1 MTWLSLWVD
10 VELNCHEAA
19 GLASNGARS
28 MAFFAVGFDAALIFT
43 E

>member
-19 GLASNGARS
+19 GLAPHGARS
-28 MAFFAVGFDAALIFT
+28 MAFLSPGLDAALILA